1 MTRFRLRPEALAEFE
16 EAVDHYLELSP
27 EVASRFVDAFEAAVD
42 FARENP
48 QAVVRVRGHV
58 RRWNLSRF
66 PYALIFRR
74 VDDVLEIIAVM
85 HARREPEYW
94 KYRLGT
100 GCDD

>member
-1 MTRFRLRPEALAEFE
+1 
-16 EAVDHYLELSP
+16 VNYYLELSP

-48 QAVVRVRGHV
+48 QAVVRVRGDV
-58 RRWNLSRF
+58 RRWNLCRF

-74 VDDVLEIIAVM
+74 VDDVIEVIAVM

-94 KYRLGT
+94 KYRLRRE
-100 GCDD
+100 